1 MSKSRVLQLLV
12 SVAIG
17 AGCLWLAF
25 RDVPLDEA
33 KTAIARVPWW
43 VHGVYVLSLFA
54 QFVLRSLRWS
64 IQVQGQAGRAPSLK
78 DSLAI
83 NAVSF
88 AAVFLIPFRL
98 GELVRPYLGA
108 QRGLMRKSTGLAH
121 SAVERI
127 LDGLVTTAFFALVLV
142 LLGEHKLPDEVRYAG
157 WLGLLIFGGASVVLA
172 LAFWSR
178 EASERFWRKLIGLLH
193 KGLADKL
200 VGMLGAFLDG
210 VACFRS
216 LGAFFGY
223 VALTVVY
230 WLMNGAAMWVVL
242 WGMGTGAGPLV
253 AYFALC
259 FLVISV
265 MLPAPPGNVGN
276 FHAFAKWALTLL
288 GVAEGPALA
297 YAIILHAWQV
307 ATLLVWAGVFV
318 LRGDVSLAK
327 VREATSGEEDPG
339 LADGAVAVEP

>member
-1 MSKSRVLQLLV
+1 MTRGRLIQLLV
-12 SVAIG
+12 SVVIG
-17 AGCLWLAF
+17 AACLWLAF
-25 RDVPLDEA
+25 RDVPLGEA
-33 KTAIARVPWW
+33 RTAIARVPWW
-43 VHGVYVLSLFA
+43 VHVAYLLSMFV

-64 IQVQGQAGRAPSLK
+64 IQVHGQSGRAPPLR

-142 LLGEHKLPDEVRYAG
+142 LLGEHELPDEVRYAG
-157 WLGLLIFGGASVVLA
+157 WLGLLVFGGASVVLG

-178 EASERFWRKLIGLLH
+178 EASERFWGRLISLLH

-210 VACFRS
+210 LACFRT
-216 LGAFFGY
+216 LGGFLGY

-230 WLMNGAAMWVVL
+230 WLFNGLAMWLVL
-242 WGMGTGAGPLV
+242 WGLGVDASPLV

-288 GVAEGPALA
+288 GIAEGPALA

-307 ATLLVWAGVFV
+307 VALLLWAGVFV
-318 LRGDVSLAK
+318 LRGDVSLDK
-327 VREATSGEEDPG
+327 VREATHDELDEDP
-339 LADGAVAVEP
+339 VAAKVA